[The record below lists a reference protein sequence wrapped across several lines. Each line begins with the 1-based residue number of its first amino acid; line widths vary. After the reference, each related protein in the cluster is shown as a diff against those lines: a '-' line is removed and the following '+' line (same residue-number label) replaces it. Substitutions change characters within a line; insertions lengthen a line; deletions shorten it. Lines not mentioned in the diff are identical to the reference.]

1 VLRGQLD
8 MAQQILDV
16 MEETLQQSASVDHY
30 ATMVRAYIQ
39 QGQLESANRMFLK
52 VQQLSES
59 HQLVLSGQVSVLAS
73 YQAMIRGYFNQ
84 HQGDMAQSLFEQY
97 LHQQQQYKSGGDKH
111 TMDKNLVGVM
121 VEGYGWLGE
130 TKKLDD
136 FLGRDDVTLDD
147 LRTRTVLVQARL
159 DLGDVDGAERDL
171 KEGLKANNIQSLR
184 SSIQAVLLVLALN
197 GNVASCE
204 YWVDQL
210 SSSNLMDD
218 DTQRALLVCYG
229 QAGETVKLKQ
239 TYVNLNRQG
248 IKLADG
254 IENKIKSEWLKS
266 NVQS

>member
-1 VLRGQLD
+1 
-8 MAQQILDV
+8 
-16 MEETLQQSASVDHY
+16 
-30 ATMVRAYIQ
+30 
-39 QGQLESANRMFLK
+39 
-52 VQQLSES
+52 
-59 HQLVLSGQVSVLAS
+59 
-73 YQAMIRGYFNQ
+73 
-84 HQGDMAQSLFEQY
+84 MAQSLFEQY
-97 LHQQQQYKSGGDKH
+97 LQQQQQYKSGDDDKH

-171 KEGLKANNIQSLR
+171 KEGLKVNNIQSLR
-184 SSIQAVLLVLALN
+184 SSIQAVLLGLALN

-229 QAGETVKLKQ
+229 QAGETEKLKQ
-239 TYVNLNRQG
+239 AYVNLNRQG

-254 IENKIKSEWLKS
+254 IENKVKSEWLKS